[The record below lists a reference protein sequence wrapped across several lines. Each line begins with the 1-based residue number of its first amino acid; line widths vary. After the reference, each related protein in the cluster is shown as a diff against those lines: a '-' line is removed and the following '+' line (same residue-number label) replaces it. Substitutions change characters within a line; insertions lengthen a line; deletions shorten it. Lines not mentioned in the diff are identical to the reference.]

1 MSNELKKVPK
11 ILRKKL
17 KKQTF
22 LNLNHIQVSSNEKLV
37 ELDKICNNIAGTKF
51 IIIYMKDNIIVG
63 ENIISISYPIYKH
76 YLDVNL
82 DARINAERSINKLAK
97 QMKLLKANSYYIIH
111 ISNIEN
117 NSILK
122 QNIDTTSFFANNL
135 KGIRGHLIINA
146 NSYYWIDVKD
156 NNIVVSKKK
165 YIKPSINMMK
175 NKMNILKLK
184 LRSIMENKEK
194 FLKILYKQVGELPK
208 VMKIENTLEAKQE
221 VVGGLIE
228 VIPYKDALIICN
240 EEAKTLNMKPNL
252 IFDYDYIA
260 GDCFAVGDDYK
271 NAGFKSLT
279 EEQIKEFTIDF
290 IKRSLKE
297 KRTLRRNKTYKTFKG
312 KSR

>member
-37 ELDKICNNIAGTKF
+37 ELDKICNNITGTKF

-117 NSILK
+117 NSISK

-175 NKMNILKLK
+175 NKMNNKGIYGIKAKNRKSILKYIHFKESNKNNSLIIITNLDKIIEIAFKLSNEILLK
-184 LRSIMENKEK
+184 KDNDIKEYFKNYSTNKYK
-194 FLKILYKQVGELPK
+194 IFLVTNDKKAFINTKLPIINKILYKEFNGYLY
-208 VMKIENTLEAKQE
+208 I
-221 VVGGLIE
+221 
-228 VIPYKDALIICN
+228 YK
-240 EEAKTLNMKPNL
+240 K
-252 IFDYDYIA
+252 
-260 GDCFAVGDDYK
+260 
-271 NAGFKSLT
+271 
-279 EEQIKEFTIDF
+279 
-290 IKRSLKE
+290 
-297 KRTLRRNKTYKTFKG
+297 
-312 KSR
+312 

>member
-146 NSYYWIDVKD
+146 NSYY
-156 NNIVVSKKK
+156 
-165 YIKPSINMMK
+165 
-175 NKMNILKLK
+175 
-184 LRSIMENKEK
+184 
-194 FLKILYKQVGELPK
+194 
-208 VMKIENTLEAKQE
+208 
-221 VVGGLIE
+221 
-228 VIPYKDALIICN
+228 
-240 EEAKTLNMKPNL
+240 
-252 IFDYDYIA
+252 
-260 GDCFAVGDDYK
+260 
-271 NAGFKSLT
+271 
-279 EEQIKEFTIDF
+279 
-290 IKRSLKE
+290 
-297 KRTLRRNKTYKTFKG
+297 
-312 KSR
+312 

>member
-11 ILRKKL
+11 ILQKKL

-175 NKMNILKLK
+175 NKMNNKGIYGIKAKNRKSILKYIHFKESNKNNSLIIITNLDKIIEIAFKLSNEILLK
-184 LRSIMENKEK
+184 KDNDIKEYFKNYSTNKYK
-194 FLKILYKQVGELPK
+194 IFLVTNDKKAFINTKLPIINKILYQDL
-208 VMKIENTLEAKQE
+208 MDI
-221 VVGGLIE
+221 
-228 VIPYKDALIICN
+228 
-240 EEAKTLNMKPNL
+240 
-252 IFDYDYIA
+252 YI
-260 GDCFAVGDDYK
+260 
-271 NAGFKSLT
+271 
-279 EEQIKEFTIDF
+279 
-290 IKRSLKE
+290 
-297 KRTLRRNKTYKTFKG
+297 
-312 KSR
+312 

>member
-175 NKMNILKLK
+175 NKMNNKGIYGIKAKNRKSILKYIYFKESNKNNSLIIITNSDKMIEIAFKLSNEIFLK
-184 LRSIMENKEK
+184 KDNDIKEYFKNYSTNKYK
-194 FLKILYKQVGELPK
+194 IFLVTNDKKAFINTKLPIINKILY
-208 VMKIENTLEAKQE
+208 QE
-221 VVGGLIE
+221 FNGYL
-228 VIPYKDALIICN
+228 
-240 EEAKTLNMKPNL
+240 
-252 IFDYDYIA
+252 YI
-260 GDCFAVGDDYK
+260 
-271 NAGFKSLT
+271 
-279 EEQIKEFTIDF
+279 
-290 IKRSLKE
+290 
-297 KRTLRRNKTYKTFKG
+297 NKK
-312 KSR
+312 

>member
-37 ELDKICNNIAGTKF
+37 ELDKICNNITGTKF

-117 NSILK
+117 NSISK

-175 NKMNILKLK
+175 NKMNNKGIYGIKAKNRKSILKYIHFKESNKNNSLIIITNLDKIIEIAFKLSNEILLK
-184 LRSIMENKEK
+184 KDNDIKEYFKNYSTNKYK
-194 FLKILYKQVGELPK
+194 IFLVSNDKKAFINTKLPIINKILY
-208 VMKIENTLEAKQE
+208 QE
-221 VVGGLIE
+221 FNGYL
-228 VIPYKDALIICN
+228 
-240 EEAKTLNMKPNL
+240 
-252 IFDYDYIA
+252 YI
-260 GDCFAVGDDYK
+260 
-271 NAGFKSLT
+271 
-279 EEQIKEFTIDF
+279 
-290 IKRSLKE
+290 
-297 KRTLRRNKTYKTFKG
+297 NKK
-312 KSR
+312 

>member
-1 MSNELKKVPK
+1 MSNELKKVSK

-175 NKMNILKLK
+175 NKMNNKGIYGIKAKNRKSILKYIHFKESNKNNSLIIITNLDKIIEIAFKLSNEILLK
-184 LRSIMENKEK
+184 KDNDIKEYFKNYSTNKYK
-194 FLKILYKQVGELPK
+194 IFLVTNDKKAFINTKLPIINKILYQDL
-208 VMKIENTLEAKQE
+208 MDI
-221 VVGGLIE
+221 
-228 VIPYKDALIICN
+228 
-240 EEAKTLNMKPNL
+240 
-252 IFDYDYIA
+252 YI
-260 GDCFAVGDDYK
+260 
-271 NAGFKSLT
+271 
-279 EEQIKEFTIDF
+279 
-290 IKRSLKE
+290 
-297 KRTLRRNKTYKTFKG
+297 
-312 KSR
+312 

>member
-175 NKMNILKLK
+175 NKMNNKGIYGIKAKNRKSILKYIYFKESNKNNSLIIITNLDKIIEIAFK
-184 LRSIMENKEK
+184 LSNEI
-194 FLKILYKQVGELPK
+194 FLK
-208 VMKIENTLEAKQE
+208 
-221 VVGGLIE
+221 
-228 VIPYKDALIICN
+228 KDN
-240 EEAKTLNMKPNL
+240 
-252 IFDYDYIA
+252 D
-260 GDCFAVGDDYK
+260 
-271 NAGFKSLT
+271 
-279 EEQIKEFTIDF
+279 IKEYFKNYSTNKYKIFLVTNDKKAF
-290 IKRSLKE
+290 INTKLPII
-297 KRTLRRNKTYKTFKG
+297 NKIIYQEFNGYLYINKK
-312 KSR
+312 

>member
-1 MSNELKKVPK
+1 M
-11 ILRKKL
+11 
-17 KKQTF
+17 
-22 LNLNHIQVSSNEKLV
+22 NLNHIQVSSNEKLV
-37 ELDKICNNIAGTKF
+37 ELDKICNNITGTKF

-117 NSILK
+117 NSISK

-175 NKMNILKLK
+175 NKMNNKGIYGIKAKNRKSILKYIHFKESNKNNSLIIITNLDKIIEIAFKLSNEILLK
-184 LRSIMENKEK
+184 KDNDIKEYFKNYSTNKYK
-194 FLKILYKQVGELPK
+194 IFLVTNDKKAFINTKLPIINKILY
-208 VMKIENTLEAKQE
+208 QE
-221 VVGGLIE
+221 FNGYL
-228 VIPYKDALIICN
+228 
-240 EEAKTLNMKPNL
+240 
-252 IFDYDYIA
+252 YI
-260 GDCFAVGDDYK
+260 
-271 NAGFKSLT
+271 
-279 EEQIKEFTIDF
+279 
-290 IKRSLKE
+290 
-297 KRTLRRNKTYKTFKG
+297 NKK
-312 KSR
+312 

>member
-37 ELDKICNNIAGTKF
+37 ELDKICNNITGTKF

-117 NSILK
+117 NSISK

-175 NKMNILKLK
+175 NKMNNKGIYGIKAKNRKSILKYIHFKESNKNNSLIIITNLDKIIEIAFKLSNEILLK
-184 LRSIMENKEK
+184 KDNDIKEYFKNYSTNKYK
-194 FLKILYKQVGELPK
+194 IFLVTNDKKAFINTKLPIINKILY
-208 VMKIENTLEAKQE
+208 QE
-221 VVGGLIE
+221 FNGYL
-228 VIPYKDALIICN
+228 
-240 EEAKTLNMKPNL
+240 
-252 IFDYDYIA
+252 YI
-260 GDCFAVGDDYK
+260 
-271 NAGFKSLT
+271 
-279 EEQIKEFTIDF
+279 
-290 IKRSLKE
+290 
-297 KRTLRRNKTYKTFKG
+297 NKK
-312 KSR
+312 

>member
-175 NKMNILKLK
+175 NKMNNKGIYGIKAKNRKSILKYIYFKESNKNNSLIIITNLDKIIEIAFKLSNEILLK
-184 LRSIMENKEK
+184 KDNDIKEYFKNYSTNKYK
-194 FLKILYKQVGELPK
+194 IFLVTNDKKAFINTKLPIINKILYQDL
-208 VMKIENTLEAKQE
+208 MDI
-221 VVGGLIE
+221 
-228 VIPYKDALIICN
+228 
-240 EEAKTLNMKPNL
+240 
-252 IFDYDYIA
+252 YI
-260 GDCFAVGDDYK
+260 
-271 NAGFKSLT
+271 
-279 EEQIKEFTIDF
+279 
-290 IKRSLKE
+290 
-297 KRTLRRNKTYKTFKG
+297 
-312 KSR
+312 

>member
-51 IIIYMKDNIIVG
+51 SIIYMKDNIIVG

-175 NKMNILKLK
+175 NKMNNKGIYGIKAKNRKSILKYIHFKESNKNNSLIIITNLDKIIEIAFKLSNEILLK
-184 LRSIMENKEK
+184 KDNDIKEYFKNYSTNKYK
-194 FLKILYKQVGELPK
+194 IFLVTNDKKAFINTKLPIINKILYQDL
-208 VMKIENTLEAKQE
+208 MDI
-221 VVGGLIE
+221 
-228 VIPYKDALIICN
+228 
-240 EEAKTLNMKPNL
+240 
-252 IFDYDYIA
+252 YI
-260 GDCFAVGDDYK
+260 
-271 NAGFKSLT
+271 
-279 EEQIKEFTIDF
+279 
-290 IKRSLKE
+290 
-297 KRTLRRNKTYKTFKG
+297 
-312 KSR
+312 

>member
-175 NKMNILKLK
+175 NKMNNKGIYGIKAKNRKSILKYIYFK
-184 LRSIMENKEK
+184 ESNK
-194 FLKILYKQVGELPK
+194 
-208 VMKIENTLEAKQE
+208 NNS
-221 VVGGLIE
+221 
-228 VIPYKDALIICN
+228 LIIITNSDKMIEIAFKLSN
-240 EEAKTLNMKPNL
+240 EILLKKDN
-252 IFDYDYIA
+252 D
-260 GDCFAVGDDYK
+260 
-271 NAGFKSLT
+271 
-279 EEQIKEFTIDF
+279 IKEYFKNYSTNKYKIFLVTNDKKAF
-290 IKRSLKE
+290 INTKLPII
-297 KRTLRRNKTYKTFKG
+297 NKIIYQEFNGYLYINKK
-312 KSR
+312 

>member
-117 NSILK
+117 NSISK

-146 NSYYWIDVKD
+146 NSYYWIEVKD

-175 NKMNILKLK
+175 NKMNNKGIYGIKAKNRKSILKYIYFKESNKNNSLIIITNLDKIIEIAFKLSNEIFLK
-184 LRSIMENKEK
+184 KDNDIKEYFKNYSTNKYK
-194 FLKILYKQVGELPK
+194 IFLVTNDKKAFINIKLPIINKILY
-208 VMKIENTLEAKQE
+208 
-221 VVGGLIE
+221 
-228 VIPYKDALIICN
+228 
-240 EEAKTLNMKPNL
+240 
-252 IFDYDYIA
+252 
-260 GDCFAVGDDYK
+260 
-271 NAGFKSLT
+271 
-279 EEQIKEFTIDF
+279 
-290 IKRSLKE
+290 
-297 KRTLRRNKTYKTFKG
+297 
-312 KSR
+312 

>member
-117 NSILK
+117 NSISK

-146 NSYYWIDVKD
+146 NSYYWIEVKD

-175 NKMNILKLK
+175 NKMNNKGIYGIKAKNRKSILKYIYFKESNKNNSLIIITNSDKMIEIAFKLSNEIFLK
-184 LRSIMENKEK
+184 KDNDIKEYFKNYSTNKYK
-194 FLKILYKQVGELPK
+194 IFLVTNDKKAFINTKLPIINKILYQDL
-208 VMKIENTLEAKQE
+208 MDI
-221 VVGGLIE
+221 
-228 VIPYKDALIICN
+228 
-240 EEAKTLNMKPNL
+240 
-252 IFDYDYIA
+252 YI
-260 GDCFAVGDDYK
+260 
-271 NAGFKSLT
+271 
-279 EEQIKEFTIDF
+279 
-290 IKRSLKE
+290 
-297 KRTLRRNKTYKTFKG
+297 
-312 KSR
+312 

>member
-117 NSILK
+117 NSISK

-146 NSYYWIDVKD
+146 NSYYWIEVKD

-175 NKMNILKLK
+175 NKMNNKGIYGIKAKNRKSILKYIYFKESNKNNSLIIITNLDKIIEIAFKLSNEILLK
-184 LRSIMENKEK
+184 KDNDIKEYFKNYSTNKYK
-194 FLKILYKQVGELPK
+194 IFLVTNDKKAFINTKLPIINKILYQDL
-208 VMKIENTLEAKQE
+208 MDI
-221 VVGGLIE
+221 
-228 VIPYKDALIICN
+228 
-240 EEAKTLNMKPNL
+240 
-252 IFDYDYIA
+252 YI
-260 GDCFAVGDDYK
+260 
-271 NAGFKSLT
+271 
-279 EEQIKEFTIDF
+279 
-290 IKRSLKE
+290 
-297 KRTLRRNKTYKTFKG
+297 
-312 KSR
+312 

>member
-82 DARINAERSINKLAK
+82 DVRINAERSINKLAK

-175 NKMNILKLK
+175 NKMNNKGIYGIKAKNRKSILKYIYFKESNKNNSLIIITNLDKIIEIAFKLSNEILLK
-184 LRSIMENKEK
+184 KDNDIKEYFKNYSTNKYK
-194 FLKILYKQVGELPK
+194 IFLVTNDKKAFINTKLPIINKILY
-208 VMKIENTLEAKQE
+208 QE
-221 VVGGLIE
+221 FNGYL
-228 VIPYKDALIICN
+228 
-240 EEAKTLNMKPNL
+240 
-252 IFDYDYIA
+252 YI
-260 GDCFAVGDDYK
+260 
-271 NAGFKSLT
+271 
-279 EEQIKEFTIDF
+279 
-290 IKRSLKE
+290 
-297 KRTLRRNKTYKTFKG
+297 NKK
-312 KSR
+312 

>member
-175 NKMNILKLK
+175 NKMNNKGIYGIKAKNRKSILKYIYFKESNKNNSLIIITNLDKIIEIAFK
-184 LRSIMENKEK
+184 LSNEI
-194 FLKILYKQVGELPK
+194 FLK
-208 VMKIENTLEAKQE
+208 
-221 VVGGLIE
+221 
-228 VIPYKDALIICN
+228 KDN
-240 EEAKTLNMKPNL
+240 
-252 IFDYDYIA
+252 D
-260 GDCFAVGDDYK
+260 
-271 NAGFKSLT
+271 
-279 EEQIKEFTIDF
+279 IKEYFKNYSTNKYKIF
-290 IKRSLKE
+290 LVRFYNNFYATMCTNNTHKLK
-297 KRTLRRNKTYKTFKG
+297 NN
-312 KSR
+312 

>member
-11 ILRKKL
+11 ILRKKK

-117 NSILK
+117 NSISK

-146 NSYYWIDVKD
+146 NSYYWIEVKD

-175 NKMNILKLK
+175 NKMNNKGIYGIKAKNRKSILKYIYFKESNKNNSLIIITNSDKMIEIAFKLSNEIFLK
-184 LRSIMENKEK
+184 KDNDIKEYFKNYSTNKYK
-194 FLKILYKQVGELPK
+194 IFLVTNDKKAFINTKLPIINKILYQDL
-208 VMKIENTLEAKQE
+208 MDI
-221 VVGGLIE
+221 
-228 VIPYKDALIICN
+228 
-240 EEAKTLNMKPNL
+240 
-252 IFDYDYIA
+252 YI
-260 GDCFAVGDDYK
+260 
-271 NAGFKSLT
+271 
-279 EEQIKEFTIDF
+279 
-290 IKRSLKE
+290 
-297 KRTLRRNKTYKTFKG
+297 
-312 KSR
+312 

>member
-37 ELDKICNNIAGTKF
+37 ELDKICNNIARTKF

-175 NKMNILKLK
+175 NKMNNKGIYGIKAKNRKSILKYIYFKESNKNNSLIIITNLDKIIEIAFK
-184 LRSIMENKEK
+184 LSNEI
-194 FLKILYKQVGELPK
+194 FLK
-208 VMKIENTLEAKQE
+208 
-221 VVGGLIE
+221 
-228 VIPYKDALIICN
+228 KDN
-240 EEAKTLNMKPNL
+240 
-252 IFDYDYIA
+252 D
-260 GDCFAVGDDYK
+260 
-271 NAGFKSLT
+271 
-279 EEQIKEFTIDF
+279 IKEYFKNYSTNKYKIFLVTNDKKAF
-290 IKRSLKE
+290 INTKLPII
-297 KRTLRRNKTYKTFKG
+297 NKIIYQEFNGYLYINKK
-312 KSR
+312 

>member
-76 YLDVNL
+76 DLDVNL

-175 NKMNILKLK
+175 NKMNNKGIYGIKAKNRKSILKYIYFKESNKNNSLIIITNLDKIIEIAFK
-184 LRSIMENKEK
+184 LSNEI
-194 FLKILYKQVGELPK
+194 FLK
-208 VMKIENTLEAKQE
+208 
-221 VVGGLIE
+221 
-228 VIPYKDALIICN
+228 KDN
-240 EEAKTLNMKPNL
+240 
-252 IFDYDYIA
+252 D
-260 GDCFAVGDDYK
+260 
-271 NAGFKSLT
+271 
-279 EEQIKEFTIDF
+279 IKEYFKNYSTNKYKIFLVTNDKKAF
-290 IKRSLKE
+290 INTKLPII
-297 KRTLRRNKTYKTFKG
+297 NKIIYQEFNGYLYINKK
-312 KSR
+312 

>member
-76 YLDVNL
+76 DLDVNL

-97 QMKLLKANSYYIIH
+97 QMKLLKANSYFIIH

-175 NKMNILKLK
+175 NKMNNKGIYGIKAKNRKSILKYIYFKESNKNNSLIIITNLDKIIEIAFK
-184 LRSIMENKEK
+184 LSNEI
-194 FLKILYKQVGELPK
+194 FLK
-208 VMKIENTLEAKQE
+208 
-221 VVGGLIE
+221 
-228 VIPYKDALIICN
+228 KDN
-240 EEAKTLNMKPNL
+240 
-252 IFDYDYIA
+252 D
-260 GDCFAVGDDYK
+260 
-271 NAGFKSLT
+271 
-279 EEQIKEFTIDF
+279 IKEYFKNYSTNKYKIFLVTNDKKAF
-290 IKRSLKE
+290 INTKLPII
-297 KRTLRRNKTYKTFKG
+297 NKIIYQEFNGYLYINKK
-312 KSR
+312 

>member
-175 NKMNILKLK
+175 NKMNNKGIYGIKAKNRKSILKYIYFKESNKNNSLIIITNLDKIIEIAFKLSNEIFLK
-184 LRSIMENKEK
+184 KDNDIKEYFKNYSTNKYK
-194 FLKILYKQVGELPK
+194 IFLVTNDKKAFINTKLPIINKILY
-208 VMKIENTLEAKQE
+208 QE
-221 VVGGLIE
+221 ING
-228 VIPYKDALIICN
+228 Y
-240 EEAKTLNMKPNL
+240 
-252 IFDYDYIA
+252 
-260 GDCFAVGDDYK
+260 
-271 NAGFKSLT
+271 
-279 EEQIKEFTIDF
+279 
-290 IKRSLKE
+290 
-297 KRTLRRNKTYKTFKG
+297 
-312 KSR
+312 

>member
-117 NSILK
+117 NSISK

-146 NSYYWIDVKD
+146 NSYYWIEVKD

-175 NKMNILKLK
+175 NKMNNKGIYGIKAKNRKSILKYIHFKESNKNNSLIIITNLDKIIEIAFKLSNEILLK
-184 LRSIMENKEK
+184 KDNDIKEYFKNYSTNKYK
-194 FLKILYKQVGELPK
+194 IFLVTNDKKAFINTKLPIINKILYQDL
-208 VMKIENTLEAKQE
+208 MDI
-221 VVGGLIE
+221 
-228 VIPYKDALIICN
+228 
-240 EEAKTLNMKPNL
+240 
-252 IFDYDYIA
+252 YI
-260 GDCFAVGDDYK
+260 
-271 NAGFKSLT
+271 
-279 EEQIKEFTIDF
+279 
-290 IKRSLKE
+290 
-297 KRTLRRNKTYKTFKG
+297 
-312 KSR
+312 

>member
-1 MSNELKKVPK
+1 MSNELKKVSK

-175 NKMNILKLK
+175 NKMNNKGIYGIKAKNRKSILKYIYFKESNKNNSLIIITNLDKITEIAFK
-184 LRSIMENKEK
+184 LSNEI
-194 FLKILYKQVGELPK
+194 FLK
-208 VMKIENTLEAKQE
+208 
-221 VVGGLIE
+221 
-228 VIPYKDALIICN
+228 KDN
-240 EEAKTLNMKPNL
+240 
-252 IFDYDYIA
+252 D
-260 GDCFAVGDDYK
+260 
-271 NAGFKSLT
+271 
-279 EEQIKEFTIDF
+279 IKEYFKNYSTNKYKIFLVTNDKKAF
-290 IKRSLKE
+290 INTKLPII
-297 KRTLRRNKTYKTFKG
+297 NKIIYQEFNGYLYINKK
-312 KSR
+312 

>member
-97 QMKLLKANSYYIIH
+97 QMNLLKANSYFIIH

-117 NSILK
+117 NSISK

-135 KGIRGHLIINA
+135 KGIKGHLIINA
-146 NSYYWIDVKD
+146 NSYYWIEVKD

-165 YIKPSINMMK
+165 YIKPSINMVK
-175 NKMNILKLK
+175 NKMNNKGIYGIKAKNRKSILKYIYFKESNKNNSLIIITNLDKIIKIAFKLSNEILLK
-184 LRSIMENKEK
+184 KDNDIKEYFKNYSTNKYK
-194 FLKILYKQVGELPK
+194 IFLVTNDKKAFINTKLPIINKILY
-208 VMKIENTLEAKQE
+208 QE
-221 VVGGLIE
+221 
-228 VIPYKDALIICN
+228 
-240 EEAKTLNMKPNL
+240 
-252 IFDYDYIA
+252 
-260 GDCFAVGDDYK
+260 
-271 NAGFKSLT
+271 
-279 EEQIKEFTIDF
+279 
-290 IKRSLKE
+290 
-297 KRTLRRNKTYKTFKG
+297 FKG
-312 KSR
+312 YFYINKK

>member
-22 LNLNHIQVSSNEKLV
+22 LNLNHIQISSNEKLV
-37 ELDKICNNIAGTKF
+37 ELAEICNNILGTKF

-117 NSILK
+117 NSISR

-146 NSYYWIDVKD
+146 NSYYWIEVKD

-165 YIKPSINMMK
+165 YVKPSINMMK
-175 NKMNILKLK
+175 NKMNNKGIYGIKAKNRKSILKYIYFKESNKNNSLIIITNSDKMIEIAFKLSNEIFLK
-184 LRSIMENKEK
+184 KDNDIKEYFKNYSTNKYK
-194 FLKILYKQVGELPK
+194 IFLVTNDKKAFINTKLPIINKILYQDL
-208 VMKIENTLEAKQE
+208 MDI
-221 VVGGLIE
+221 
-228 VIPYKDALIICN
+228 
-240 EEAKTLNMKPNL
+240 
-252 IFDYDYIA
+252 YI
-260 GDCFAVGDDYK
+260 
-271 NAGFKSLT
+271 
-279 EEQIKEFTIDF
+279 
-290 IKRSLKE
+290 
-297 KRTLRRNKTYKTFKG
+297 
-312 KSR
+312 

>member
-1 MSNELKKVPK
+1 MSNELKKVSK

-117 NSILK
+117 NSISK

-175 NKMNILKLK
+175 NKMNNKGIYGIKAKNRKSILKYIHFKESNKNNSLIIITNLDKIIEIAFKLSNEIFLK
-184 LRSIMENKEK
+184 KDNDIKEYFKNYSTNKYK
-194 FLKILYKQVGELPK
+194 IFLVTNDKKAFINTKLPIINKILY
-208 VMKIENTLEAKQE
+208 QE
-221 VVGGLIE
+221 FNGYL
-228 VIPYKDALIICN
+228 
-240 EEAKTLNMKPNL
+240 
-252 IFDYDYIA
+252 YI
-260 GDCFAVGDDYK
+260 
-271 NAGFKSLT
+271 
-279 EEQIKEFTIDF
+279 
-290 IKRSLKE
+290 
-297 KRTLRRNKTYKTFKG
+297 NKK
-312 KSR
+312 

>member
-1 MSNELKKVPK
+1 MSNELKKVSK

-117 NSILK
+117 NSISK

-175 NKMNILKLK
+175 NKMNNKGIYGIKAKNRKSILKYIHFKESNKNNSLIIITNLDKITEIAFKLSNEIFLK
-184 LRSIMENKEK
+184 KDNDIKEYFKNYSTNKYK
-194 FLKILYKQVGELPK
+194 IFLVTNDKKAFINTKLPIINKILY
-208 VMKIENTLEAKQE
+208 QE
-221 VVGGLIE
+221 FNGYL
-228 VIPYKDALIICN
+228 
-240 EEAKTLNMKPNL
+240 
-252 IFDYDYIA
+252 YI
-260 GDCFAVGDDYK
+260 
-271 NAGFKSLT
+271 
-279 EEQIKEFTIDF
+279 
-290 IKRSLKE
+290 
-297 KRTLRRNKTYKTFKG
+297 NKK
-312 KSR
+312 

>member
-97 QMKLLKANSYYIIH
+97 QMKLLKANSYYILH

-117 NSILK
+117 NSISK

-175 NKMNILKLK
+175 NKMNNKGIYGIKAKNRKSILKYIYFKESNKNNSLIIITNLDKIIEIAFKLSNEIFLK
-184 LRSIMENKEK
+184 KDNDIKEYFKNYSTNKYK
-194 FLKILYKQVGELPK
+194 IFLVTNDKKAFINTKLPIINKILYQDL
-208 VMKIENTLEAKQE
+208 MDI
-221 VVGGLIE
+221 
-228 VIPYKDALIICN
+228 
-240 EEAKTLNMKPNL
+240 
-252 IFDYDYIA
+252 YI
-260 GDCFAVGDDYK
+260 
-271 NAGFKSLT
+271 
-279 EEQIKEFTIDF
+279 
-290 IKRSLKE
+290 
-297 KRTLRRNKTYKTFKG
+297 
-312 KSR
+312 

>member
-175 NKMNILKLK
+175 NKMNNKGIYGIKAKNRKSILKYIHFKESNKNNSLIIITNLDKIIEIAFKLSNEILLK
-184 LRSIMENKEK
+184 KDNDIKEYFKNYSTNKYK
-194 FLKILYKQVGELPK
+194 IFLVTNDKKAFINTKLPIINKILYQDL
-208 VMKIENTLEAKQE
+208 MDI
-221 VVGGLIE
+221 
-228 VIPYKDALIICN
+228 
-240 EEAKTLNMKPNL
+240 
-252 IFDYDYIA
+252 YI
-260 GDCFAVGDDYK
+260 
-271 NAGFKSLT
+271 
-279 EEQIKEFTIDF
+279 
-290 IKRSLKE
+290 
-297 KRTLRRNKTYKTFKG
+297 
-312 KSR
+312 

>member
-146 NSYYWIDVKD
+146 NSYYWIEVKD

-175 NKMNILKLK
+175 NKMNNKGIYGIKAKNRKSILKYIHFKESNKNNSLIIITNLDKIIEIAFKLSNEILLK
-184 LRSIMENKEK
+184 KDNDIKEYFKNYSTNKYK
-194 FLKILYKQVGELPK
+194 IFLVTNDKKAFINTKLPIINKILYQDL
-208 VMKIENTLEAKQE
+208 MDI
-221 VVGGLIE
+221 
-228 VIPYKDALIICN
+228 
-240 EEAKTLNMKPNL
+240 
-252 IFDYDYIA
+252 YI
-260 GDCFAVGDDYK
+260 
-271 NAGFKSLT
+271 
-279 EEQIKEFTIDF
+279 
-290 IKRSLKE
+290 
-297 KRTLRRNKTYKTFKG
+297 
-312 KSR
+312 

>member
-51 IIIYMKDNIIVG
+51 SIIYMKDNIIVG

-117 NSILK
+117 NSISK

-146 NSYYWIDVKD
+146 NSYYWIEVKD

-175 NKMNILKLK
+175 NKMNNKGIYGIKAKNRKSILKYIYFKESNKNNSLIIITNSDKMIEIAFKLSNEIFLK
-184 LRSIMENKEK
+184 KDNDIKEYFKNYSTNKYK
-194 FLKILYKQVGELPK
+194 IFLVTNDKKAFINTKLPIINKILY
-208 VMKIENTLEAKQE
+208 QE
-221 VVGGLIE
+221 FNGYL
-228 VIPYKDALIICN
+228 
-240 EEAKTLNMKPNL
+240 
-252 IFDYDYIA
+252 YI
-260 GDCFAVGDDYK
+260 
-271 NAGFKSLT
+271 
-279 EEQIKEFTIDF
+279 
-290 IKRSLKE
+290 
-297 KRTLRRNKTYKTFKG
+297 NKK
-312 KSR
+312 

>member
-146 NSYYWIDVKD
+146 NSYYWIDLKD

-175 NKMNILKLK
+175 NKMNNKEIYGIKAKNRKSILKYIYFK
-184 LRSIMENKEK
+184 ESNK
-194 FLKILYKQVGELPK
+194 
-208 VMKIENTLEAKQE
+208 NNS
-221 VVGGLIE
+221 
-228 VIPYKDALIICN
+228 LIIITNLDKIIEIAFKLSN
-240 EEAKTLNMKPNL
+240 EILLKKDN
-252 IFDYDYIA
+252 D
-260 GDCFAVGDDYK
+260 
-271 NAGFKSLT
+271 
-279 EEQIKEFTIDF
+279 IKEYFKNYSTNKYKIFLVTNDKKAF
-290 IKRSLKE
+290 INTKLPII
-297 KRTLRRNKTYKTFKG
+297 NKIIYQEFNGYLYINKK
-312 KSR
+312 